1 MPPQWGIAAPPRR
14 DYLRHPEIADD
25 PIFGSLALLAILLI
39 PGSVLAQERV
49 YDWRRGMHDV
59 GHGGLGMMLLFWAIL
74 EPVREGEGPSAELID
89 LTRRFWGQRGVHG
102 AAPRWAAW

>member
-1 MPPQWGIAAPPRR
+1 MM
-14 DYLRHPEIADD
+14 L
-25 PIFGSLALLAILLI
+25 
-39 PGSVLAQERV
+39 
-49 YDWRRGMHDV
+49 
-59 GHGGLGMMLLFWAIL
+59 MMLLFWAIL